1 MFYLGSGLRFHF
13 KAEAEADDSFNLL
26 SFDFDE
32 QLSSPFKGELILLSR
47 RDDITAEQIVD
58 KNGVL
63 SIWQDGVRVRSF
75 HGIVS
80 RFAKEDSGHK
90 QTQYKLTMEPAMARL
105 RLRQNSRIFQE
116 KSLKQIF
123 STLLDEMGIS
133 DYAFSWDARYESE
146 KREYCVQYRESDF
159 DFITRLAAE
168 AGVFW
173 YFEFSDDKHTLIF
186 CDATSKLPAAKQ
198 LFPYNALSGG
208 DSEVPFVRSFSYAKQ
223 LASAKAELK
232 DYSFKKPAYS
242 FLQDDIANQLDFQ
255 QAGSEVLYEHYD
267 YPGRYKDDAQGEL
280 FTRARLQALR
290 NETQMASAMSDIADA
305 GAGIKFNLGEH
316 PDAAFN
322 RDWLLVGVKHSGIQ
336 GAAAEEGNSST
347 PTQYQNQLLA
357 IEGHLPWLS
366 LPATKPLVTGPHMA
380 IVVGPDNEEIFC
392 DEFGRVKV
400 QFPWDRYGRA
410 DEHSSCWVRVSQ
422 GWAGGQYGFM
432 AVPRIGHEVIVS
444 FLEGDPDQPIIT
456 GRTYHAANPV
466 PYVLP
471 TNKTK
476 TVLKTQT
483 HKGPGFNE
491 LSFEDAAENQLI
503 YLHAQKDH
511 KLEINHDQHYQVGND
526 REKHIGR
533 DQRLNVGQD
542 EFLEIG
548 RDQQALIGQDQKLE
562 VTRDRQT
569 LIKRHYRLEVMDRR
583 HEYSRANHDLEVG
596 GHYTHKVEGKVL
608 LEAGESVLV
617 HTKSLTLNGSEK
629 VTIQGPGGKILIDSG
644 GITLEA
650 PNIKLKG
657 PVAVTTGAKPQLAT
671 LKSAAEEGNPIV
683 DLCPDCGE

>member
-116 KSLKQIF
+116 QSLKQIF

-133 DYAFSWDARYESE
+133 DYAFSWDARYESV

-242 FLQDDIANQLDFQ
+242 FLQTETAKRLAFH
-255 QAGSEVLYEHYD
+255 QAAAGDKYEHFD
-267 YPGRYKDDAQGEL
+267 YPGRYKDDAQGGL
-280 FTRARLQALR
+280 FTPARLQALR
-290 NETQMASAMSDIADA
+290 NDTETAVGQSSIVTASAGVKM
-305 GAGIKFNLGEH
+305 NLAEH
-316 PDAAFN
+316 PDTAFN
-322 RDWLLVGVKHSGIQ
+322 RDWLLVAVKHHGVQ
-336 GAAAEEGNSST
+336 GAAAEETNNTT
-347 PTQYQNQLLA
+347 PTQYQNGFHA
-357 IEGHLPWLS
+357 IEGNLPWLAM
-366 LPATKPLVTGPHMA
+366 PKTKPLVTGPHMA
-380 IVVGPDNEEIFC
+380 TVVGPKNEEIFC
-392 DEFGRVKV
+392 DKYGRVKV
-400 QFPWDRYGRA
+400 QFPWDRYGQA
-410 DEHSSCWVRVSQ
+410 NEHSSCWVRVSQ

-432 AVPRIGHEVIVS
+432 AIPRIGHEVIVS

-456 GRTYHAANPV
+456 GRTYHAANPT
-466 PYVLP
+466 PYLLP
-471 TNKTK
+471 NHKTR
-476 TVLKTQT
+476 TLFKTQT
-483 HKGPGFNE
+483 HKGEGFNE
-491 LSFEDAAENQLI
+491 LRFEDEASREQI
-503 YLHAQKDH
+503 YLHAQKDMDSV
-511 KLEINHDQHYQVGND
+511 INNIK
-526 REKHIGR
+526 RT
-533 DQRLNVGQD
+533 
-542 EFLEIG
+542 EIG
-548 RDQQALIGQDQKLE
+548 LDEHITIGQDQFQLVKNNRHTQVAQDDIAKTDRDHQLL
-562 VTRDRQT
+562 VGRNFIHKIIGAMKRYIGGGLITRIDGGNQT
-569 LIKRHYRLEVMDRR
+569 NIAASDERIIGADLLIK
-583 HEYSRANHDLEVG
+583 VG
-596 GHYTHKVEGKVL
+596 NASSQKAKTIVL
-608 LEAGESVLV
+608 DAGQE
-617 HTKSLTLNGSEK
+617 LTIK
-629 VTIQGPGGKILIDSG
+629 GPGGFIKLDSG
-644 GITLEA
+644 GVTISGNKVKINEGGSPGTATEPKAVDPEA
-650 PNIKLKG
+650 PAE
-657 PVAVTTGAKPQLAT
+657 PTKPDLA
-671 LKSAAEEGNPIV
+671 
-683 DLCPDCGE
+683 DRR